1 MFYTPSKRGTS
12 IWVTTFLKDTFR
24 VGEYNWAH
32 TEKMAEE
39 YGLRKRNDS
48 LNTTWPSLSLNIDIQ
63 TSHSKSKDTNDGKGK
78 VRDRHGNSG
87 KQERDDDGSKKL
99 KRFTRGSVR
108 GKQIGTTLW
117 NVLLSELNIE
127 PGLEKENIENRDQSG
142 NTNTDIDRWSDNL
155 ELLLNYIRLPMHLER
170 FMTFGLLYSAV
181 IFLKWLVI
189 IPLRCFIHTVLNIV
203 RFVQRRGSFSSP
215 FVKHHL
221 IYKNDL
227 LSVTGIMTT
236 LFLLRNLDTSRIYHN
251 IRAGTAVKLY
261 FMTQVLDIADRLLS
275 ASGQDILRVTYQFN
289 SITVGNRLSLVKVS
303 QFLALYVLSIL
314 YLWFH
319 SYALVYQV
327 MALNVAI
334 NSYSNALLT
343 LILSNQFSE
352 LKSAVFKRTEREG
365 LFQATCADLNERFLI
380 LIMLAI
386 ISSRNFLQILINT
399 TSINDF
405 FDSLKPDSW
414 STQLTQWES
423 FDNWLGLLMGP
434 SILVIGSEILVDWVK
449 YAYIIRFNRIRPK
462 VYDKFT
468 KILANDFVNGFT
480 SDNFSRINHQP
491 NEHPSLLTKRT
502 GFPISTVSII
512 FCKLTLFPYLQYL
525 ISVVYER
532 NNNAHIASCLIISTV
547 LIALVSVL
555 ISLRLLLSLIILS
568 WSRVLLQRQLPK
580 QTDYVSGDPNVNLS
594 HVADV
599 REHLYDD
606 TEALPPSLE
615 DLRLQKLHKNRDDK
629 LTGVVRFEMADKR
642 IW

>member
-1 MFYTPSKRGTS
+1 M
-12 IWVTTFLKDTFR
+12 
-24 VGEYNWAH
+24 
-32 TEKMAEE
+32 TEE
-39 YGLRKRNDS
+39 GDIRKRHDS
-48 LNTTWPSLSLNIDIQ
+48 STLKRPSLSVNIDIK
-63 TSHSKSKDTNDGKGK
+63 TSPSRLRDTNEGKSKTGDINGRKQQDRENENVVKKTN
-78 VRDRHGNSG
+78 
-87 KQERDDDGSKKL
+87 
-99 KRFTRGSVR
+99 RFRRGSVR

-127 PGLEKENIENRDQSG
+127 SGVEKDNNADMKSYSLNSGAENDQW
-142 NTNTDIDRWSDNL
+142 NDNL

-170 FMTFGLLYSAV
+170 FMTFGLVYSAV

-189 IPLRCFIHTVLNIV
+189 IPLRCFIHTIFNIMHLIEG
-203 RFVQRRGSFSSP
+203 RGQISLLSM
-215 FVKHHL
+215 KNNI

-227 LSVTGIMTT
+227 LSVIGIITT
-236 LFLLRNLDTSRIYHN
+236 LFLLKNLDTSRIYHN

-275 ASGQDILRVTYQFN
+275 ASGQDILRVIYKFN
-289 SITVGNRLSLVKVS
+289 SISVNNRLSLVKVS
-303 QFLALYVLSIL
+303 QFFALYVLSIL

-365 LFQATCADLNERFLI
+365 LFQASCADLNERFLI

-386 ISSRNFLQILINT
+386 ISSRNLLQILINT

-405 FDSLKPDSW
+405 FDSLRPNSW
-414 STQLTQWES
+414 STQFTQWKS
-423 FDNWLGLLMGP
+423 FDDWIGLLMGP
-434 SILVIGSEILVDWVK
+434 SILVIGSEILVDWIK

-462 VYDKFT
+462 VFDKFT

-480 SDNFSRINHQP
+480 SDNFSRANHQS
-491 NEHPSLLTKRT
+491 NEHPGLLTKRT
-502 GFPISTVSII
+502 GFPISTVMII

-525 ISVVYER
+525 VSTVYEKS
-532 NNNAHIASCLIISTV
+532 NTGHLINW
-547 LIALVSVL
+547 
-555 ISLRLLLSLIILS
+555 LIILS
-568 WSRVLLQRQLPK
+568 VGIALISALMSLRMLLSLVLLSWSKILLQRQLPK
-580 QTDYVSGDPNVNLS
+580 KTDYVAGSPNVNLS

-599 REHLYDD
+599 RENLYDD
-606 TEALPPSLE
+606 TEVVPPSLE
-615 DLRLQKLHKNRDDK
+615 ELRLQKLQKNKDEK
-629 LTGVVRFEMADKR
+629 LNDVVRFEMADKR